1 MRIARALVLLA
12 AAACGREPE
21 PTAIQRGER
30 VFRPV
35 ADRLAEAMVADLK
48 KADPAEVDRYLKEIG
63 GKEPADLVR
72 KISLEVLAH
81 YAEALSVSS
90 AKESDLKAGKYED
103 AMNLRKINS
112 AIGTFTSSKLKVP
125 PVCQA
130 LLAKYNAGDWKSG
143 LELEFSA
150 RVLEGQILLPKD

>member
-1 MRIARALVLLA
+1 MRTVFCTAALLFIGCDQA
-12 AAACGREPE
+12 PE

-35 ADRLAEAMVADLK
+35 AEKLAHLIVQDMK
-48 KADPAEVDRYLKEIG
+48 KESAAAVDKYVKEIG
-63 GKEPADLVR
+63 GKGEGDLVL
-72 KISLEVLAH
+72 KIATETLAH

-90 AKESDLKAGKYED
+90 SKETDLKAGKFDD

-112 AIGTFTSSKLKVP
+112 AIGTMTTAKMKVP

-130 LLAKYNAGDWKSG
+130 LLTKYNGGEWKTG

-150 RVLEGQILLPKD
+150 RVLEGQVLLPKD